1 MEDIEYMSNYDD
13 NEFKEIIESE
23 TGSGDASEK
32 KDEQNHGS
40 GDPEASAWTAC
51 REPLTARTMQVFR
64 WESSA
69 SASAVSR
76 I

>member
-1 MEDIEYMSNYDD
+1 MSNYDD

-40 GDPEASAWTAC
+40 GEPEARC
-51 REPLTARTMQVFR
+51 
-64 WESSA
+64 
-69 SASAVSR
+69 
-76 I
+76 